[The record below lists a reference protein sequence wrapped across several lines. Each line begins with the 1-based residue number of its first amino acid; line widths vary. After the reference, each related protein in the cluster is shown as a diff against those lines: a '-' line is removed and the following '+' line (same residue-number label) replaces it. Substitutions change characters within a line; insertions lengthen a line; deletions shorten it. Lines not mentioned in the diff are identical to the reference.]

1 MPCIARRV
9 GYPRAASKLLIYIG
23 QNHGMSTAAA
33 TLAPRVVPA
42 NTSALYYLRTP
53 DVESLQ
59 QPEIQVRAWSEA
71 EAFAIGCAHEVTRLM
86 PVYIDFVRVIG
97 GIVRRCV
104 VPVIT
109 ARGVL

>member
-1 MPCIARRV
+1 
-9 GYPRAASKLLIYIG
+9 
-23 QNHGMSTAAA
+23 MSTAVA

-59 QPEIQVRAWSEA
+59 QPEIQVRACSEA
-71 EAFAIGCAHEVTRLM
+71 ETFAIGCAHEVTR
-86 PVYIDFVRVIG
+86 VAAAYIDFVRVTG
-97 GIVRRCV
+97 GVSQRCV

-109 ARGVL
+109 ARGAV